1 MKAIPL
7 IACLAAGVVA
17 SLIWLVA
24 MAAEGTPWGGLA
36 LLVGAGV
43 SAAAIFAGARPRN
56 AVVAALVTLLF
67 CLAVKA
73 VGIPIATASARAAV
87 VENIKFTEADYT
99 RYQEDA
105 RVFATLTP
113 DEALTWLAK
122 RPPYD
127 SDSNGVIDTAEKE
140 RFDRFWAP
148 RLRAWAARPS
158 ASVDWAASLRE
169 DWGKEVEVTLSPK
182 ELLAIFF
189 APLEILALLLAVIG
203 THQAV
208 YRMAETDAAAM
219 RRVGKVA
226 AGVFDLN
233 EDIGSG
239 IDIKMA
245 APGQKSARTPE
256 VDEPKAP
263 KKPEQKPDSKPDP
276 KAAAKPDP
284 KAQKKTD
291 AKPVAAAK
299 PKNPNQPPGMK

>member
-7 IACLAAGVVA
+7 VACIAAGVVA

-24 MAAEGTPWGGLA
+24 VAAEGTPWGGLA

-43 SAAAIFAGARPRN
+43 SAAAIFSGARPRN
-56 AVVAALVTLLF
+56 ALVAALVTLLF

-73 VGIPIATASARAAV
+73 VGIPIVTANARAAI
-87 VENIKFTEADYT
+87 VENIKFTETDYT

-105 RVFATLTP
+105 QKFVTLKP
-113 DEALTWLAK
+113 EEVPTWVAK

-127 SDSNGVIDTAEKE
+127 SDSNGVIDAAEKE
-140 RFDRFWAP
+140 RFDRFWLP
-148 RLRAWAARPS
+148 RLRAWAANPQ
-158 ASVDWAASLRE
+158 ASVDWAKALRE
-169 DWGKEVEVTLSPK
+169 DWGKEVEVTLSPS

-208 YRMAETDAAAM
+208 YRMAETDAAAL
-219 RRVGKVA
+219 RRVGKLA

-256 VDEPKAP
+256 VEEPKPAKKPEPKAE
-263 KKPEQKPDSKPDP
+263 KKPDP
-276 KAAAKPDP
+276 KPATP
-284 KAQKKTD
+284 
-291 AKPVAAAK
+291 AAK
-299 PKNPNQPPGMK
+299 PKAKNPDQPPGMK